1 MKAFLQSPVGLIE
14 VIEDSGYISSV
25 RVVDSS
31 TYVEEKQLS
40 EVLQRALTQ
49 LSEYFEGKRT
59 KFDLPIHQEGTD
71 FQEKAWGYLLS
82 IPYGQTVSYKDEALA
97 IDSSKGFRAVGTANG
112 KNNIAIIV
120 PCHRVINENGKMGG
134 YAYGVDVKL
143 KLLELE
149 ALNLTK

>member
-97 IDSSKGFRAVGTANG
+97 IDSPKGFRAVGTANG

-149 ALNLTK
+149 ALNSTK